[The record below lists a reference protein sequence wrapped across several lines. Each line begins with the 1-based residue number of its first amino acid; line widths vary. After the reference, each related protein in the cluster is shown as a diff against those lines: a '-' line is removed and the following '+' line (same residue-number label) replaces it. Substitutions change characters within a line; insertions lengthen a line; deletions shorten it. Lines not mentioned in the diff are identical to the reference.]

1 MFRIGSVDCQ
11 EFTKICDKEGVTG
24 DNLPAYKV
32 YPPTPIPAFF
42 FENDKSQSI
51 DTDAL
56 KKSAYKFI
64 GNRVIDINA
73 NNIDT
78 FIADNPG
85 KPKMLLF
92 TETKSAPMVYRAL
105 STYFD
110 VSFNFANIDQI
121 ENLRIWYGEILRWSF
136 VEEV

>member
-1 MFRIGSVDCQ
+1 MFRIGSMDCN
-11 EFTKICDKEGVTG
+11 EFKTICDKEGITE
-24 DNLPAYKV
+24 LPAYKV
-32 YPPTPIPAFF
+32 YPPVPIPAFL
-42 FENDKSQSI
+42 FENDKSQAV

-64 GNRVIDINA
+64 GNRVIDINS

-110 VSFNFANIDQI
+110 VSLIQDFNTLCFVENSGIRYDQI
-121 ENLRIWYGEILRWSF
+121 I
-136 VEEV
+136 